1 MTRRDSIC
9 FAFIEWG
16 ELISARTDFPTEVE
30 GGGGK
35 FCEAEI
41 LGEGQVS
48 AFGQE
53 QTLKLLYFYADP
65 IP

>member
-1 MTRRDSIC
+1 MT
-9 FAFIEWG
+9 EH
-16 ELISARTDFPTEVE
+16 RTKTETDWRVTFPTEV
-30 GGGGK
+30 GGVK
-35 FCEAEI
+35 FCETEI

>member
-1 MTRRDSIC
+1 MKDSKRVSMT
-9 FAFIEWG
+9 EH
-16 ELISARTDFPTEVE
+16 RTKTETDWRVTFPTEV
-30 GGGGK
+30 GGVK
-35 FCEAEI
+35 FCETEI